1 MVVNEH
7 DRNLAKG
14 TLHELPPLTVKR
26 SNYTHISSP
35 DAFGGSIARRVEKCA
50 FVASRTELPES
61 KRLLYSAIRKK
72 SDRTLRPLL

>member
-7 DRNLAKG
+7 ERNLAKG

-35 DAFGGSIARRVEKCA
+35 DAFGGSIHDEWRNVRPYRAVQSYPKVNVYSIVRFEK
-50 FVASRTELPES
+50 
-61 KRLLYSAIRKK
+61 KR
-72 SDRTLRPLL
+72 